1 MNKIRRGLTLVE
13 LMIAL
18 AIVGLLLTLA
28 APSFYNYIL
37 MQRLK
42 GVSQQLV
49 TDLQFAR
56 SEAASRNEFV
66 RVRFSESATQ
76 TCYAIFTGPAD
87 NSCSCLNA
95 TPCPAGSN
103 EIKTVRLPSNQRVL
117 VTAVSIPR
125 MMRFEPAN
133 GAMAT
138 PAVDLTGLPAQAFVI
153 DVFIDASRRLRTE
166 IQRSGRPSVCVPA
179 GSTMQGLACS

>member
-1 MNKIRRGLTLVE
+1 MRRGLTLVE
-13 LMIAL
+13 MMIGL

-66 RVRFSESATQ
+66 RVRFSENASM
-76 TCYAIFTGPAD
+76 TCYVIFTGAAD

-95 TPCPAGSN
+95 NPCPATAS
-103 EIKTVRLPSNQRVL
+103 EIRTVRFPAGERIL
-117 VTAVSIPR
+117 VSAVSVPR
-125 MMRFEPAN
+125 MMRFEPSN
-133 GAMAT
+133 GVMAT
-138 PAVDLTGLPAQAFVI
+138 PAVDLTGNPAQQFIVDVSI
-153 DVFIDASRRLRTE
+153 DTSRKIRTE
-166 IQRSGRPSVCVPA
+166 IQRSGRPSICIPT
-179 GSTMQGLACS
+179 GSSVRGEPCL